1 MKLHSVRWMKVL
13 LFCWISL
20 CGTVGAQPSAAAI
33 LDAFRQESER
43 VLKPLNGTLEKQAVA
58 IAAQLIRQ
66 GDTEGANLV
75 SVQVKAKLAGEE
87 VPNPHASVA
96 LLFQQYQE
104 ARARALKP
112 VQERSLS
119 QLDSALKQVS
129 SLSKESIPEFSRARQ
144 EIESGKLPPKLG
156 DREFPEIWTWHLREN
171 VGPSG
176 TIRFKKDGTL
186 EQQISGRAQPSHGTW
201 RKTGESGVY
210 QLELAGETCPMRVE
224 GDKAVVEMSF
234 GTRFLFVKPD

>member
-1 MKLHSVRWMKVL
+1 MKLHSDSRMKVL

-20 CGTVGAQPSAAAI
+20 CGTVSAQPSAAAI

-43 VLKPLNGTLEKQAVA
+43 VLKPVNSMLEKKAVA
-58 IAAQLIRQ
+58 TAAQLIRQ

-75 SVQVKAKLAGEE
+75 GAQVKAKLAGEE
-87 VPNPHASVA
+87 VANPHASVA

-104 ARARALKP
+104 ARARVLKP

-119 QLDSALKQVS
+119 QLDAALKQVS
-129 SLSKESIPEFSRARQ
+129 SLSKESIPEFSRVRQ
-144 EIESGKLPPKLG
+144 EIESGKSLLPGEG
-156 DREFPEIWTWHLREN
+156 DLPEIWTWHLREN

-186 EQQISGRAQPSHGTW
+186 EQQISGRAQPSQGTW
-201 RKTGESGVY
+201 RKTKEPGVY
-210 QLELAGETCPMRVE
+210 QLELAGETCPMRVK
-224 GDKAVVEMSF
+224 GDRAVLEMSF
-234 GTRFLFVKPD
+234 GTRFLFVKPN